1 MEPSDEMQPA
11 TQVEA
16 EQVRS
21 RSAAA
26 YSRGLA
32 PWTRSARQAYL
43 TLGIISALMVSDLV
57 LRGIVPAFEP
67 GRTDFSEVYAST
79 WLWRHGQDFYS
90 SALATAVHERLVGVR
105 VQLAPIYPPTAL
117 VLLSPFT
124 FLPWK
129 WANFIWLVL
138 GLGGV
143 AATVFLL
150 WRLGGSVN
158 WSLQTMALFTFLLSF
173 DPLHQAFHLGNV
185 ALLVVPLALWGI
197 LLAERGRNGPAGLII
212 GISACL
218 KPQIGLWIL
227 LYYLLRGR
235 RQVLFGAL
243 ASCASVAAILLM
255 RPVVLFESLPDYWA
269 NLHFWFAPG
278 RPYGFT
284 EGALPFHVNIV
295 QILLYQGLHN
305 VFATNVTAH
314 LLFLSGL
321 AFWSLMLWR
330 ARFRIPAALAIA
342 SLLALSF
349 VSVYHSVADTTILTL
364 ALCWAIPAGNQ
375 SWTRTRIATCVV
387 LLLMM
392 LPGHSALMRLSPH
405 IGTPITTAWWWR
417 LFVARYFVW
426 LLLALNITLLFGMWE
441 SAQGL
446 LAAGDREPQTFPI
459 RRVRPAIY

>member
-1 MEPSDEMQPA
+1 VDLNEADRNRSEGKPSGVGDPVLSGSA
-11 TQVEA
+11 P
-16 EQVRS
+16 RS
-21 RSAAA
+21 LGLRSI
-26 YSRGLA
+26 
-32 PWTRSARQAYL
+32 YL
-43 TLGIISALMVSDLV
+43 MLGIISALMLSDLV

-67 GRTDFSEVYAST
+67 GRTDFSEVYSSA
-79 WLWRHGQDFYS
+79 WLWRHGQNSYN
-90 SALATAVHERLVGVR
+90 SALATAVQERLVGVR

-124 FLPWK
+124 FLSWK
-129 WANFIWLVL
+129 WANFVWLVL
-138 GLGGV
+138 ALGGV
-143 AATVFLL
+143 AATVLLL

-158 WSLQTMALFTFLLSF
+158 WNLRTMALLTFLLSF

-185 ALLVVPLALWGI
+185 ALLVVPLALWAI
-197 LLAERGRNGPAGLII
+197 FLAEQEKNLAAGMVV
-212 GISACL
+212 GIAACL

-243 ASCASVAAILLM
+243 AAGAPVAAILLL

-284 EGALPFHVNIV
+284 EGALPFHVNIA
-295 QILLYQGLHN
+295 QILLYQGFHN
-305 VFATNVTAH
+305 VFAPNVIAH

-330 ARFRIPAALAIA
+330 ASFRIPATLAIA

-349 VSVYHSVADTTILTL
+349 VSLYHSVADTTILTL

-375 SWTRTRIATCVV
+375 SWTRTRIAICVV

-405 IGTPITTAWWWR
+405 IGAQITTAWWWR

-426 LLLALNITLLFGMWE
+426 LLLALNVTLLFGMWE
-441 SAQGL
+441 SAQDPL
-446 LAAGDREPQTFPI
+446 VAGDREPQTLPI